1 MAADLAMLDVLARL
15 QLAAKRR
22 GCDLRVCDAS
32 EELCDL
38 IELAGLSDVLRVE
51 SRGQAEEWEERLRV
65 EEERELDDP
74 AL

>member
-1 MAADLAMLDVLARL
+1 MGVDLAMLDVLARL

-74 AL
+74 AV